1 MQLIKS
7 LVFNI
12 FLYVGIIIV
21 FVLAI
26 PTLILPAKFTL
37 YCGKF
42 LAYYIILILRLFLN
56 TKVIFHGLENLKK
69 VEKFF
74 VASAHQ
80 SMFETFVLQ
89 APLSFPIFIL
99 KKELL
104 RIPLFGWYLKK
115 IGSIEIIRETTTK
128 ENLNFFDKIKNT
140 IQKHNRPL
148 LIFPQGTRVKFSDRS
163 TFKKGVGRIYDSLK
177 LPCVPVAL
185 NSGKIWPKNSF
196 IKYPG
201 NIHISFLEPI
211 KPGLEKS
218 VFLKILE
225 EKIYS
230 ETENYS

>member
-1 MQLIKS
+1 MQFIKS

-12 FLYVGIIIV
+12 FLYFGIILV
-21 FVLAI
+21 FILAI
-26 PTLILPAKFTL
+26 PTLLLPNKFTL

-42 LAYYIILILRLFLN
+42 LAHYIILILRLFLN
-56 TKVIFHGLENLKK
+56 TKVIFHGLENLNK

-89 APLSFPIFIL
+89 APLNFPVFIL

-104 RIPLFGWYLKK
+104 KIPLFGWYLRK

-128 ENLNFFDKIKNT
+128 ENLNFFDKIKENV
-140 IQKHNRPL
+140 QKNNRPL
-148 LIFPQGTRVKFSDRS
+148 LIFPQGTRVKFNDRS
-163 TFKKGVGRIYDSLK
+163 PFKKGVGRIYDSLK
-177 LPCVPVAL
+177 LPCIPVAL

-201 NIHISFLEPI
+201 DIHISFLEPI
-211 KPGLEKS
+211 EPGLEKNT
-218 VFLKILE
+218 FLATLQ

-230 ETENYS
+230 EIEKYS

>member
-1 MQLIKS
+1 MQFIKS
-7 LVFNI
+7 LFFNI

-21 FVLAI
+21 FIAALPA
-26 PTLILPAKFTL
+26 LILPAKFTL

-42 LAYYIILILRLFLN
+42 LAYYIILLLRLILN
-56 TKVIFHGLENLKK
+56 TKVIFHGLENLQK
-69 VEKFF
+69 VERFF

-89 APLSFPIFIL
+89 APLSFPVFIL

-115 IGSIEIIRETTTK
+115 IGSIEIVRGTTTK

-140 IQKHNRPL
+140 IQKYNRPL
-148 LIFPQGTRVKFSDRS
+148 LIFPQGTRVKFDDRS
-163 TFKKGVGRIYDSLK
+163 PFKKGVGRIYDSLK
-177 LPCVPVAL
+177 LPCIPVAL

-196 IKYPG
+196 LKYPG
-201 NIHISFLEPI
+201 DIHISFLDPI
-211 KPGLEKS
+211 EPGLEKTI
-218 VFLKILE
+218 FLKILE

-230 ETENYS
+230 ETEKYS

>member
-1 MQLIKS
+1 MQFIKS

-12 FLYVGIIIV
+12 FLYVGIALV
-21 FVLAI
+21 FILAI
-26 PTLILPAKFTL
+26 PTLVLPARFTL

-56 TKVIFHGLENLKK
+56 TKVIFHGLENLRK

-74 VASAHQ
+74 IASAHQ

-89 APLSFPIFIL
+89 APLKFPVFIL

-115 IGSIEIIRETTTK
+115 IGSIEIIRGKTTK
-128 ENLNFFDKIKNT
+128 KNLDFLDKIKNT
-140 IQKHNRPL
+140 ILKHNRPL
-148 LIFPQGTRVKFSDRS
+148 LIFPQGTRVKFDDRS
-163 TFKKGVGRIYDSLK
+163 PFKKGVSRIYDTLK
-177 LPCVPVAL
+177 LPCIPVAL

-201 NIHISFLEPI
+201 DIHISFLEPI
-211 KPGLEKS
+211 EPGLEKH
-218 VFLKILE
+218 VFVKILE

-230 ETENYS
+230 ETDKYS

>member
-1 MQLIKS
+1 MQFIKS
-7 LVFNI
+7 LIFNF
-12 FLYVGIIIV
+12 FLYSGIILV
-21 FVLAI
+21 FILAT
-26 PTLILPAKFTL
+26 PTLLLPSKFTL

-42 LAYYIILILRLFLN
+42 LAHYIILILRLVLN
-56 TKVIFHGLENLKK
+56 TKVVFHGVENLRK

-74 VASAHQ
+74 IASAHQ

-89 APLSFPIFIL
+89 APLDFPVFIL

-104 RIPLFGWYLKK
+104 KIPLFGWYLKK

-128 ENLNFFDKIKNT
+128 ENLNFLDKIRYAV
-140 IQKHNRPL
+140 QKHSRPL
-148 LIFPQGTRVKFSDRS
+148 LIFPQGTRVKFEDRS
-163 TFKKGVGRIYDSLK
+163 PFKKGVGRIYDSLK
-177 LPCVPVAL
+177 LPCIPVAL
-185 NSGKIWPKNSF
+185 NSGKIWPKSSF

-230 ETENYS
+230 ETEKYY

>member
-1 MQLIKS
+1 MQFIKS

-12 FLYVGIIIV
+12 FLYFGIILV
-21 FVLAI
+21 FILAI
-26 PTLILPAKFTL
+26 PTLLLPNKFAL

-42 LAYYIILILRLFLN
+42 LAHYIILILRLFLN
-56 TKVIFHGLENLKK
+56 TKVIFHGLENLNK

-89 APLSFPIFIL
+89 APLNFPVFIL

-104 RIPLFGWYLKK
+104 KIPLFGWYLKK

-128 ENLNFFDKIKNT
+128 ENLNFFDKIKET
-140 IQKHNRPL
+140 IQKNNRPL
-148 LIFPQGTRVKFSDRS
+148 LIFPQGTRVKFDDRS
-163 TFKKGVGRIYDSLK
+163 PFKKGVGRIYDSLK
-177 LPCVPVAL
+177 LPCIPVAL

-196 IKYPG
+196 TKYPG
-201 NIHISFLEPI
+201 DIHISFLEPI
-211 KPGLEKS
+211 QPGLEKDT
-218 VFLKILE
+218 FLKTLQ

-230 ETENYS
+230 EIEKYS

>member
-1 MQLIKS
+1 MQFIKS

-12 FLYVGIIIV
+12 FLYTGIIIV
-21 FVLAI
+21 FIVAL

-42 LAYYIILILRLFLN
+42 LAYYIILILRLVLN
-56 TKVIFHGLENLKK
+56 TKVVFHGVENLRK

-74 VASAHQ
+74 IASAHQ

-89 APLSFPIFIL
+89 APLDFPVFIL

-115 IGSIEIIRETTTK
+115 IGSIAIIRETTTK

-140 IQKHNRPL
+140 MQKNNRPL
-148 LIFPQGTRVKFSDRS
+148 LIFPQGTRVKFDDRS
-163 TFKKGVGRIYDSLK
+163 PFKKGVSRIYESLK
-177 LPCVPVAL
+177 IPCIPVAL
-185 NSGKIWPKNSF
+185 NSGTIWPKNSF

-201 NIHISFLEPI
+201 DIHISFLEPI
-211 KPGLEKS
+211 EPGLEKTI
-218 VFLKILE
+218 FLKILE

-230 ETENYS
+230 ETDKYS

>member
-12 FLYVGIIIV
+12 FLYAGIVLV

-26 PTLILPAKFTL
+26 PTLILPVKFTL

-42 LAYYIILILRLFLN
+42 LAYYVILILKLFLN
-56 TKVIFHGLENLKK
+56 TNVVFHGLENIKK

-74 VASAHQ
+74 IASAHQ

-89 APLSFPIFIL
+89 APLNFPIFIL

-104 RIPLFGWYLKK
+104 KIPLFGWYLKK
-115 IGSIEIIRETTTK
+115 IGSIEIVRGITTK

-140 IQKHNRPL
+140 IRKSNRPL
-148 LIFPQGTRVKFSDRS
+148 LIFPQGTRVKFDDRS
-163 TFKKGVGRIYDSLK
+163 PFKKGVGKIYESLA
-177 LPCVPVAL
+177 LPCIPVAL

-196 IKYPG
+196 IKYSG
-201 NIHISFLEPI
+201 DIHVSFLEPI
-211 KPGLEKS
+211 EPGLNKTI
-218 VFLKILE
+218 FLKILE

-230 ETENYS
+230 EIKKYS

>member
-12 FLYVGIIIV
+12 FLYAGIIIV
-21 FVLAI
+21 FILAI

-69 VEKFF
+69 VDKFF

-89 APLSFPIFIL
+89 APLSFPIFVL

-128 ENLNFFDKIKNT
+128 ENLNFFDKIKN
-140 IQKHNRPL
+140 IVQKHNRPL
-148 LIFPQGTRVKFSDRS
+148 LIFPQGTRVKFDDRS
-163 TFKKGVGRIYDSLK
+163 PFKKGVGRIYDSLK
-177 LPCVPVAL
+177 LPCIPVAL
-185 NSGKIWPKNSF
+185 NSGKIWPKSSF